1 MNPLALLKALL
12 ALQGGKQELLAK
24 ELDVSQPT
32 ISRWLNGGKI
42 VGENRDRLLDLA
54 SAKGLIAGEIDGDMP
69 RRTAAA
75 RRDGGTGTP
84 SDAIEEIDVTAGLGG
99 GGLAMLE
106 ANGNFSAEVIRDFW
120 RLPPWVLSRFNAQP
134 GHIKAFPC
142 QGDSMSPTIEDGDVV
157 FADIRHRVPSPPG
170 VYVIADQ
177 FGGVVVKRIEVISKP
192 SADEVQVRIISD
204 NDRHKPQELTLD
216 EVNII
221 GRYVGRFTV

>member
-12 ALQGGKQELLAK
+12 ALHGGKQDVLAK
-24 ELDVSQPT
+24 ELEVSQPT

-42 VGENRDRLLDLA
+42 VGENRDRVLDLA
-54 SAKGLIAGEIDGDMP
+54 AQRGLINSDDTGDIPRRAKGS
-69 RRTAAA
+69 
-75 RRDGGTGTP
+75 P

-106 ANGNFSAEVIRDFW
+106 ANGNFAAEVVRDFW

-134 GHIKAFPC
+134 GHIKAFPS

-170 VYVIADQ
+170 IYVLADQ
-177 FGGVVVKRIEVISKP
+177 FGGVIVKRLEVISRP
-192 SADEVQVRIISD
+192 SEDPVVIRIISD
-204 NDRHKPQELTLD
+204 NPRHGPQELTLD
-216 EVNII
+216 EISIV